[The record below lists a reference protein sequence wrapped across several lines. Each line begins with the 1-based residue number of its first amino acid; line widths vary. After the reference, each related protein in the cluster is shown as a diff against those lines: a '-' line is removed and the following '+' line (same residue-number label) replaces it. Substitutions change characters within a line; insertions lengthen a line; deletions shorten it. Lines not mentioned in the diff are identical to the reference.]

1 MKTEV
6 EKLEATKAKLT
17 VTVPFEEIKGEVDK
31 AYKKVGEQVNIPGF
45 RRGHVP
51 AQVLD
56 RKVGRAYI
64 LEQAINESL
73 SGLYSKALVEADLQP
88 LGQPDI
94 EVTGV
99 PNLEGKLGGELVF
112 TAEVLVVPEF
122 ELPDCSGLKLTVEP
136 AKTDDNAVEAELD
149 ALRARF
155 ASLKTVERA
164 AEKDDFTSIDL
175 AAKVAGEEVDSMA
188 GVSYQIGAG
197 NMLDGID
204 EALTGMKAGEE
215 KTFTSTLKGGEH
227 AGKEAEVSVKLNS
240 VKVQELPEAD
250 DDFAMMASEHDTIGA
265 LRVELR
271 ENVEKA
277 ALQAQALEAR
287 DNLADYLVENTEVPL
302 PEELVA
308 KEVERLSAGGDRDEK
323 EVRAQ
328 VEKQMK
334 AELVANR
341 LADKYEVTVEGNELY
356 QSLFELAKIY
366 GIDPMQMI
374 QDQNQVAALAAD
386 LRRNKA
392 LVHILRDVEV
402 KDTEGKVVDLSEFTK
417 EQLPEENAEESSEE
431 KAEEK

>member
-277 ALQAQALEAR
+277 VLQAQALEAR